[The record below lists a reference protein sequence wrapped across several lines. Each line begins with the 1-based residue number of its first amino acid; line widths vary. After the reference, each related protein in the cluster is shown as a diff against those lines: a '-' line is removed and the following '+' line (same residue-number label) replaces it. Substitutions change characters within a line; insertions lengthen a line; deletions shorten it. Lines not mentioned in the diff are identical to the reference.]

1 MYVLVVYD
9 VDSGRVARVC
19 KYLRRF
25 LSHVQNSVFEGELTV
40 RNLNRVQKDLA
51 GMIDLQ
57 EDSVLLY
64 ILRDQAV
71 IRREKIG
78 VEKRPITNIL

>member
-1 MYVLVVYD
+1 MYALIVYD
-9 VDSGRVARVC
+9 VRAWRVARVC

-25 LSHVQNSVFEGELTV
+25 LSHVQNSVFEGDLTA

-51 GMIDLQ
+51 DLIDLH

-64 ILRDQAV
+64 ILRDQAAM
-71 IRREKIG
+71 RREKIG